1 MVVSRNLKTTIKKE
15 NEMRKLK
22 LRVIVPDKTKLCL
35 TKQVPQIRAFFSL
48 KFSHLPYILSKQP
61 VSLYFNYFSCY

>member
-22 LRVIVPDKTKLCL
+22 LRVIVPGKAKLCL
-35 TKQVPQIRAFFSL
+35 TKQVPKIKAFFYSL
-48 KFSHLPYILSKQP
+48 KFSHLPYILSKTACFI
-61 VSLYFNYFSCY
+61 VF